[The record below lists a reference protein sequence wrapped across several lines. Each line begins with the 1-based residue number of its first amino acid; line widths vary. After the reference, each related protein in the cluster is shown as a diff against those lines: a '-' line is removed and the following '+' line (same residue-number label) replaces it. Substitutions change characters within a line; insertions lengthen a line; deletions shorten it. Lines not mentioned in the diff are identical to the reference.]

1 MISLDEKRFARR
13 ISTRNK
19 RAVLLRALWVVAA
32 IAATLVLTLQSSHSV
47 QADGSSVPLI
57 KIDGPIEPLSADHIA
72 RAIDEA
78 HKNAA
83 PLIVIQLDTPGGL
96 LESTREI
103 VEHMLGSEVPIAVY
117 VSPAGARAASAGTFV
132 AAAAN
137 FAVMA
142 PGTSIGAAAPV
153 GSGGAD
159 LPETLSRKVSEGT
172 RAFIRSIAQV
182 RGRNADALEMTV
194 SQATAY
200 SAQEALERGIADLI
214 APDLQTMLENLHGRT
229 TTTAAGPVVVSSA
242 GLQVDWVDR
251 TLLERILGILANS
264 NVVLVLF
271 LIGGIALLTEIS
283 VPGMVGPGIVG
294 TIAIALAFVGFF
306 NLPGSW
312 AGLLL
317 LLLAMGLFYAETTAP
332 GFSLFGLGGIV
343 SLILGSVFLFG
354 NAFSPSDVPEPSY
367 MVSPIT
373 IALTAGIT
381 AVVWVLFI
389 RFVRSEGGTSRGFQ
403 TEDELLLEGAWGVAI
418 SDLEPSGKV
427 RVDNKEWAA
436 AAEPGAS
443 IQAGDEIRVIGVYG
457 EVLKVERLYQQ
468 RKR

>member
-1 MISLDEKRFARR
+1 M
-13 ISTRNK
+13 
-19 RAVLLRALWVVAA
+19 AA

-83 PLIVIQLDTPGGL
+83 PLVVIQLDTPGGL
-96 LESTREI
+96 LDSTREI
-103 VEHMLGSEVPIAVY
+103 VEHMLRSEIPIAVY

-200 SAQEALERGIADLI
+200 SAQEALDRGIADLI

-251 TLLERILGILANS
+251 TLLERILGILANP

-343 SLILGSVFLFG
+343 TLILGSVFLFG

>member
-1 MISLDEKRFARR
+1 MISLDEKRFVRR

-19 RAVLLRALWVVAA
+19 RAVLLRDLWVVAA
-32 IAATLVLTLQSSHSV
+32 IAATLMLTLQSSHSV

-200 SAQEALERGIADLI
+200 SAQEALDRGIADLI
-214 APDLQTMLENLHGRT
+214 APDLQTMLADLHGRT

-251 TLLERILGILANS
+251 TLLERILGILANP

-389 RFVRSEGGTSRGFQ
+389 RFVRSEGGVSRGFQ
-403 TEDELLLEGAWGVAI
+403 TDDELLLEGAWGVAI

-443 IQAGDEIRVIGVYG
+443 ILAGDEIRVIGVYG
-457 EVLKVERLYQQ
+457 QVLKVERLYQQ